1 MGDPS
6 GFLKVE
12 RKGPSYRP
20 VEERLQDYREIPRPL
35 SEDQTRL
42 QASRCMNCGIP
53 FCHNG
58 CPLGNL
64 IPDWNDLVYR
74 SRWRE
79 AIDQLHSTNN
89 FPEFTGRVCPAPCE
103 ASCTL
108 NIRNNAVLSTETAK
122 KKGAFRFLA
131 LDPGG
136 YQLTFELDGFAPL
149 TMSGIL
155 LNAEQSATLR
165 VKLKKLPP
173 AEAQG
178 GS

>member
-1 MGDPS
+1 MSRQINGLAAVAALLLVLAAAPLHGQRMTAKITGSVSDEANQYLS
-6 GFLKVE
+6 GV
-12 RKGPSYRP
+12 R
-20 VEERLQDYREIPRPL
+20 V
-35 SEDQTRL
+35 T
-42 QASRCMNCGIP
+42 
-53 FCHNG
+53 
-58 CPLGNL
+58 
-64 IPDWNDLVYR
+64 
-74 SRWRE
+74 
-79 AIDQLHSTNN
+79 AI
-89 FPEFTGRVCPAPCE
+89 
-103 ASCTL
+103 